1 MIFFSFFLPRQKR
14 SEKKKFRG
22 RKEKKMLTFPPFFLF
37 YFSFT
42 IHKQGYA
49 GPHDA
54 GSYNDAPDS
63 TGFFAGWGGAWDS
76 EYG

>member
-1 MIFFSFFLPRQKR
+1 
-14 SEKKKFRG
+14 
-22 RKEKKMLTFPPFFLF
+22 MLTFPPFFLF

>member
-1 MIFFSFFLPRQKR
+1 MNKAKEKTYLSFFFITYSPRSNK
-14 SEKKKFRG
+14 
-22 RKEKKMLTFPPFFLF
+22 
-37 YFSFT
+37 
-42 IHKQGYA
+42 IKQGYA

-54 GSYNDAPDS
+54 GSYNDAPDA